1 MVEWIG
7 PKAQGPSVQKR
18 RAGDSSSGPPRP
30 TFNKVVMCLLG
41 NPSSARAP
49 SVPARGAGG
58 MDLELLVVEVAFAGE
73 LLLGILM
80 VTDEALM
87 EEASKYSVDPKTSF
101 FLELRGSSSSPPLWG
116 HVEVVGVSK
125 GISSGVEGELGRFP
139 LCVVRNG
146 VVSALDGWSEPSW
159 GSVDAV

>member
-7 PKAQGPSVQKR
+7 PKAQGLSVQKR
-18 RAGDSSSGPPRP
+18 RVGDSSSGPPRP

-41 NPSSARAP
+41 NPSSAKAP

-101 FLELRGSSSSPPLWG
+101 SLELRGSSSSPLWG
-116 HVEVVGVSK
+116 HIEVVGVSK

>member
-58 MDLELLVVEVAFAGE
+58 IDLKLLVVEVAIVGE

-101 FLELRGSSSSPPLWG
+101 FFGASGILFFSSSLGARRSCR
-116 HVEVVGVSK
+116 
-125 GISSGVEGELGRFP
+125 GVEGDF
-139 LCVVRNG
+139 
-146 VVSALDGWSEPSW
+146 
-159 GSVDAV
+159 